1 MTSIDSIAVLI
12 PCKDEAISLGKVV
25 ERFRIIFPEARIYVG
40 NNASTDRTEEI
51 ARELGCVVVNEVQ
64 PGKGNMVRKLLRY
77 AQADYYFLIDGDNTN
92 EVEAAAEMLALMRS
106 KDLDSVIGKRVTS
119 VEEKH
124 TERPGHLIGNR
135 VINQFFNL
143 LFKSNLSDVLSGYR
157 LFNDSFVKTFP
168 ANSSGFEIEV
178 ELSAHANLI
187 SASVLE
193 VDTTYLSR
201 SDGSKSKLRTFRDGF
216 RIVRTIFA
224 LSRRIKPVRNFV
236 ITSFPLFLAVIY
248 LFSRALY
255 PYITS
260 GRVSNFP
267 SLILGSGLLVVIS
280 VLFAMSIIMEQ
291 AISNHLST
299 LNLAKRASSGNA

>member
-1 MTSIDSIAVLI
+1 MASKSSIAVLI

-25 ERFRIIFPEARIYVG
+25 ERFRRILPEAKIYVG

-51 ARELGCVVVNEVQ
+51 ARELGCIVVNEVQ

-92 EVEAAAEMLALMRS
+92 EVEAAIEMLDLMRS
-106 KDLDSVIGKRVTS
+106 KDLDSVIAKRVTS
-119 VEEKH
+119 KGDKNS
-124 TERPGHLIGNR
+124 ERPGHLIGNR
-135 VINQFFNL
+135 VINQIYNL
-143 LFKSNLSDVLSGYR
+143 LFKSNLTDVLSGYR
-157 LFNDSFVKTFP
+157 LFSDSFVKTFP

-178 ELSAHANLI
+178 ELSAHSNLI

-193 VDTTYLSR
+193 VDTTYSSR
-201 SDGSKSKLRTFRDGF
+201 SDGSESKLRTFRDGF
-216 RIVRTIFA
+216 RIIRTIFA
-224 LSRRIKPVRNFV
+224 LNRRIKPIRNFV
-236 ITSFPLFLAVIY
+236 ITTSPLLIAVIY
-248 LFSRALY
+248 LFLRALY

-260 GRVSNFP
+260 GKVANFP

-299 LNLAKRASSGNA
+299 LNLAKRASSGNV

>member
-1 MTSIDSIAVLI
+1 MASKSSIAVLI

-25 ERFRIIFPEARIYVG
+25 ERFRAILPEARIYVG

-51 ARELGCVVVNEVQ
+51 ARELGCIVVNEVQ

-77 AQADYYFLIDGDNTN
+77 AQADYYFLIDGDNTY
-92 EVEAAAEMLALMRS
+92 EIEAAVEMLALIQN
-106 KDLDSVIGKRVTS
+106 KDLDSVIAKRVAS
-119 VEEKH
+119 AEDKN
-124 TERPGHLIGNR
+124 TERTGHLFGNR
-135 VINQFFNL
+135 LINSFYNF

-157 LFNDSFVKTFP
+157 LFSDSFVKTFP

-193 VDTTYLSR
+193 VDTSYSSR
-201 SDGSKSKLRTFRDGF
+201 SDGSESKLRTFRDGF

-224 LSRRIKPVRNFV
+224 LNRRIKPVRNFA
-236 ITSFPLFLAVIY
+236 ITTSPLFIAVIY
-248 LFSRALY
+248 LFLRALF
-255 PYITS
+255 PYVIS

-299 LNLAKRASSGNA
+299 LNLAKRASSGNV